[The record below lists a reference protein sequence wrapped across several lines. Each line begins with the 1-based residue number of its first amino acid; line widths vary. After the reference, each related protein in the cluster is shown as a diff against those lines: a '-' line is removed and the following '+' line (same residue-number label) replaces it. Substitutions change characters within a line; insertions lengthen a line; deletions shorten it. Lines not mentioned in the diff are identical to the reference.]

1 MRIIHNAKFAL
12 FLISIGVSLSCSNG
26 KTHNISMLRIVST
39 TNATPPYACGLL
51 RTSQQ
56 ISSLE
61 NAGVKCPAE
70 VLASNLTET
79 NWIYSTSPVSEVHYS
94 RQMDMIFLVPTD
106 DLFSNALYFIAIPKM
121 HACNVKMTAAR

>member
-12 FLISIGVSLSCSNG
+12 FLISIGVSLSCSSG

-39 TNATPPYACGLL
+39 TNSPPPYACGLL
-51 RTSQQ
+51 RNSQQ

-70 VLASNLTET
+70 VLTSNLTET
-79 NWIYSTSPVSEVHYS
+79 NWIYSTSPVCEVHYS